1 MGNHLDTIKNITKSF
16 IDPQVV
22 KDYKQCS
29 PFVAFLAWSSQYVV
43 LCQYSSQSRKFAKNV
58 EQLNKDIEARKNKKA
73 TILMILEN
81 EGFNPEQQSAQLRE
95 QLPRE
100 KQTVEDLAVARER
113 VYQDVIDEQNIY
125 QKFEKVFFQ
134 DLEQFVIDKKKKKI

>member
-81 EGFNPEQQSAQLRE
+81 EGFNPQQQSAQLRE

-100 KQTVEDLAVARER
+100 KQTVEDLAAARER